1 MLCCKLERAHL
12 TVLRLRTSKYYSRN
26 LPYYNV
32 LLQTTLYYSVL
43 QSILRDTKIEDIP
56 HELLQGIFYL
66 KCFRATTQKVVQIED
81 GL

>member
-1 MLCCKLERAHL
+1 MSTGPQPAKLP
-12 TVLRLRTSKYYSRN
+12 N
-26 LPYYNV
+26 LWKTKKHKQMPSFLGV
-32 LLQTTLYYSVL
+32 SHQVI
-43 QSILRDTKIEDIP
+43 ILRARKIEDIP